1 MLSINKTLIK
11 TQFEQELCEAAFDNL
26 QTKSKLRFNNFAYS
40 IRELSRHI
48 LHRLAPLT
56 MYRDVHGINRQKMKK
71 V

>member
-1 MLSINKTLIK
+1 MLSINKSLIK

-48 LHRLAPLT
+48 LHRLAPP
-56 MYRDVHGINRQKMKK
+56 
-71 V
+71 